1 MAIWIVVFLTASA
14 AAQSVPD
21 AKAVAEIRQ
30 LIHSGQVVS
39 ARDRIRTL
47 DAADPLTAYLAGLAA
62 YHADEHQKAID
73 ALLPIASTLPA
84 GSLER
89 REAEQVLGLS
99 LYGAGRLPEAL
110 PYLEATRTWAK
121 DNIELHYFLGLA
133 YLQTGKIDEA
143 RDALAV
149 TFGVPAAQAA
159 ASLMT
164 AQMLIRLNLDEAA
177 ATELTRAL
185 EKDPRLPQA
194 RFLLGQMAL
203 FRGRLDESAKWTRGE
218 LDVNPGNAMAWYQL
232 GDVHVREGKWE
243 QAVAALQRSLWI
255 NPFFSGPYILLGRA
269 YMKQGQTAT
278 AEGMLRRA
286 IQYDPNNR
294 TAHYM
299 LAQLLQ
305 QLGRHDEAKVEF
317 AIAEKLQGQAG
328 RP

>member
-1 MAIWIVVFLTASA
+1 MIVVLVVASA
-14 AAQSVPD
+14 DAQSAPD

-30 LIHSGQVVS
+30 LIHSGQVAS
-39 ARDRIRTL
+39 ARDRIKTL
-47 DAADPLTAYLAGLAA
+47 DVADPLTAYLAGLAA
-62 YHADEHQKAID
+62 YHADEHHIAID
-73 ALLPIASTLPA
+73 ALLPIALKLPA

-99 LYGAGRLPEAL
+99 LYGAGRLPEAI

-143 RDALAV
+143 RGALAV
-149 TFGVPAAQAA
+149 TFGVPADQAA
-159 ASLMT
+159 AYLMT

-177 ATELTRAL
+177 AAELTRAL
-185 EKDPRLPQA
+185 ERDQRLPQA

-203 FRGRLDESAKWTRGE
+203 FRGRLEESAKWTRGE
-218 LDVNPGNAMAWYQL
+218 LEVNPGNAMAWYQL

-243 QAVAALQRSLWI
+243 QAVAVLQRSLWI

-269 YMKQGQTAT
+269 YMKQGQTGT

-294 TAHYM
+294 TAHYL

-305 QLGRHDEAKVEF
+305 QVGRHDEAKAEF
-317 AIAEKLQGQAG
+317 AIAEKLQGQPG